1 MIQRCLFTLKLYF
14 LVDKYKKIPPS
25 IFEHLL
31 NLCLG
36 GWMYICGVRE
46 KLSIEHRYSLEIGIN
61 NQTNMI

>member
-36 GWMYICGVRE
+36 GWMFICGVR
-46 KLSIEHRYSLEIGIN
+46 
-61 NQTNMI
+61 